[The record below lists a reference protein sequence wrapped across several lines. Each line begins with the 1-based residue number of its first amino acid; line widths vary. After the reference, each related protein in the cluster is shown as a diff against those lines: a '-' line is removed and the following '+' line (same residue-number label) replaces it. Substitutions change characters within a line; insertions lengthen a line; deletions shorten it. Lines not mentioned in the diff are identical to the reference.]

1 MRKEDEERLRG
12 KFERRECR
20 IFTKKLFI
28 RGKDSRKLSG
38 LIPFNN
44 PSVCIEFFKE

>member
-1 MRKEDEERLRG
+1 MRKEEEERLRG
-12 KFERRECR
+12 KFEKRECR
-20 IFTKKLFI
+20 IFTKKLFN

-44 PSVCIEFFKE
+44 PSVCIEFSKE